1 MPRKS
6 ATPTALGDSDRRP
19 NHAAGAGSTVPTVT
33 LGKAVPAN
41 AAAVAVPA
49 FSDRLTKVDGVR
61 KAVLDRAGFTG
72 GVGQALVLDDGDSA
86 RIVVGLGPSA
96 KVGTRV
102 LRKAGAAFAKSL
114 RGYRRAAFVLPD
126 DTGDLTQAEAAGAVA
141 EGLVLGGYRFDAY
154 RSKAPSKS
162 PATITVVVDDPR
174 DARATFD
181 RSQASSAAVTFARN
195 LVNEPGGSLTPAV
208 FAEAVTERA
217 SAAGLTVNVL
227 DGAAI
232 EAAGL
237 GGIVAVNKGSVHP
250 ARLVHL
256 IYEPADPLLDDEG
269 DPITVALVGKGIT
282 FDSGGLSLKPADG
295 MMDMKCDM
303 AGAAAVSA
311 TMCALSA
318 FDVRVRVES
327 WTPMT
332 DNMTGGD
339 AQRPG
344 DIFTARNGKTVEVLN
359 TDAEGR
365 LVLADALCLATETKK
380 AAVLDLATLT
390 GACMVAL
397 GDKIAGILG
406 NDDDLLGAVEEA
418 AEVAG
423 ERVWQLPLPE
433 DYRAHL
439 DSNIADLKNIGT
451 RFGGTETAGLF
462 LQEFVANGTPWVH
475 MDIAGPVFLAAD
487 DGENPRGA
495 TGFGVRTLLALLGA
509 WGDDWAEEPADD

>member
-1 MPRKS
+1 ME
-6 ATPTALGDSDRRP
+6 DMNWDM
-19 NHAAGAGSTVPTVT
+19 
-33 LGKAVPAN
+33 
-41 AAAVAVPA
+41 
-49 FSDRLTKVDGVR
+49 
-61 KAVLDRAGFTG
+61 G
-72 GVGQALVLDDGDSA
+72 G
-86 RIVVGLGPSA
+86 
-96 KVGTRV
+96 
-102 LRKAGAAFAKSL
+102 
-114 RGYRRAAFVLPD
+114 
-126 DTGDLTQAEAAGAVA
+126 AGAVA
-141 EGLVLGGYRFDAY
+141 GLMHVLASRKAKANVVGILGLVENM
-154 RSKAPSKS
+154 P
-162 PATITVVVDDPR
+162 
-174 DARATFD
+174 
-181 RSQASSAAVTFARN
+181 
-195 LVNEPGGSLTPAV
+195 
-208 FAEAVTERA
+208 
-217 SAAGLTVNVL
+217 
-227 DGAAI
+227 DG
-232 EAAGL
+232 
-237 GGIVAVNKGSVHP
+237 N
-250 ARLVHL
+250 
-256 IYEPADPLLDDEG
+256 
-269 DPITVALVGKGIT
+269 
-282 FDSGGLSLKPADG
+282 
-295 MMDMKCDM
+295 
-303 AGAAAVSA
+303 
-311 TMCALSA
+311 
-318 FDVRVRVES
+318 
-327 WTPMT
+327 
-332 DNMTGGD
+332 

-495 TGFGVRTLLALLGA
+495 TGFGVRTLLALLAA